1 MIQEF
6 LASWPLFQ
14 HTYLTGWLMA
24 VVLALLGVYVVARD
38 QMFVGAAMAQASTL
52 GITLSMVAGSLWPDL
67 GPEPNP
73 AWSTLWAVV
82 FAAAAAVVMS
92 LAFGRRESHE
102 AVAAWIFLAGS
113 SLSVLVVAHSPHGLD
128 EIQRLASSS
137 LIGATARDSWL
148 FAGLAA
154 ASLGFLLRYRRTII
168 LLAVDPAMAAST
180 GLSLRTWSTG
190 LALWLGVAVGCAI
203 KTAGLLFT
211 FGCLV
216 LPALTAKALAREI
229 RPLFLLAPA
238 LALATSVAGFILA
251 HRADFPPAQTTVG
264 LQVILLVLCWLH
276 RRLRSPA

>member
-1 MIQEF
+1 MIHEF
-6 LASWPLFQ
+6 MASWPLFQ

-24 VVLALLGVYVVARD
+24 LLLALLGVYVVARD

-52 GITLSMVAGSLWPDL
+52 GLALSMVAGSLWPGL
-67 GPEPNP
+67 GPEPSP

-148 FAGLAA
+148 FAGLTVV
-154 ASLGFLLRYRRTII
+154 SLGFLLRYRRTII

-238 LALATSVAGFILA
+238 IALGTSIAGFILA
-251 HRADFPPAQTTVG
+251 HQADFPPAQATVG

-276 RRLRSPA
+276 RRLRPPG